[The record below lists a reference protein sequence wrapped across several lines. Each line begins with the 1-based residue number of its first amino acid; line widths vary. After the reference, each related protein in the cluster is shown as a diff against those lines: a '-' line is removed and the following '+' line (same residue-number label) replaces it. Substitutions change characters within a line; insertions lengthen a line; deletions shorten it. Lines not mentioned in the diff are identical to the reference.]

1 MDSAE
6 IHIISII
13 GQIKNDKLLI
23 FILILIVVPLC
34 FNKNIDFLNI
44 FVYNLD
50 NVLGERRFKLY
61 GII

>member
-13 GQIKNDKLLI
+13 GQIKNDRFLIFFLI
-23 FILILIVVPLC
+23 FIDVPLC
-34 FNKNIDFLNI
+34 FNKNIDFFNI

-50 NVLGERRFKLY
+50 NVLRERRFKLY